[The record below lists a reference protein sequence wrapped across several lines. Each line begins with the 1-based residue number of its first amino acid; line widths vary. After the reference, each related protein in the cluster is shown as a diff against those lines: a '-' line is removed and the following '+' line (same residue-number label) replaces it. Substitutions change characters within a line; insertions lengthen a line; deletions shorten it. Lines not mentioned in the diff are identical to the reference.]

1 MLRLSQ
7 IALPLEADERALAGH
22 IARKLDIA
30 PERIRDVHVV
40 RRALDARH
48 KPRLLRI
55 VTADFAVDD
64 EEALL
69 RNASVPQLTRAPEE
83 APLELVRA
91 HRPGRVLVVG
101 MGPAGLFAAW
111 RLAEGGM
118 QVTLIE
124 RGRPVDER
132 ALAVERFWRD
142 GLLDGDS
149 NVQFGEG
156 GAGAF
161 SDGKLTTRLTGTGVR
176 EVLSRLV
183 LCGAPDDIL
192 VEAHPHIG
200 TDRLRRVLV
209 RLREKLEALGVTIRF
224 SACLTGISAFG
235 ARINDCEEFGCD
247 ALVLACGHSARDT
260 VQMLHASGVALAPKA
275 FAVGLRVEHPA
286 ELINT
291 IQWGVPRVRGLDAAD
306 YHLSHT
312 NRSTG
317 RGVYSFC
324 MCPGG
329 FVIAASSEY
338 DHLVVNGMSHH
349 ARDNAFS
356 NSALVVTVRPED
368 FPDEHPLSGIA
379 FQREWERRAFTVG
392 GGGYYAP
399 AQNLLSFLKRGSGP
413 VRSSIRPGFREA
425 DLARTLP
432 AFVVREL
439 REALPYFNRL
449 MPGFVTREATLV
461 GIESRTSAPFRIL
474 RDERGASISHPW
486 LYPAGEGAGYAGG
499 IVSSAADGLKAAGH
513 ILETF

>member
-1 MLRLSQ
+1 MLY
-7 IALPLEADERALAGH
+7 
-22 IARKLDIA
+22 
-30 PERIRDVHVV
+30 
-40 RRALDARH
+40 
-48 KPRLLRI
+48 
-55 VTADFAVDD
+55 
-64 EEALL
+64 
-69 RNASVPQLTRAPEE
+69 
-83 APLELVRA
+83 
-91 HRPGRVLVVG
+91 
-101 MGPAGLFAAW
+101 
-111 RLAEGGM
+111 
-118 QVTLIE
+118 
-124 RGRPVDER
+124 
-132 ALAVERFWRD
+132 
-142 GLLDGDS
+142 
-149 NVQFGEG
+149 
-156 GAGAF
+156 
-161 SDGKLTTRLTGTGVR
+161 
-176 EVLSRLV
+176 
-183 LCGAPDDIL
+183 
-192 VEAHPHIG
+192 
-200 TDRLRRVLV
+200 
-209 RLREKLEALGVTIRF
+209 
-224 SACLTGISAFG
+224 
-235 ARINDCEEFGCD
+235 
-247 ALVLACGHSARDT
+247 
-260 VQMLHASGVALAPKA
+260 ASGVALAPKA
-275 FAVGLRVEHPA
+275 FAIGLRVEHPS

-306 YHLSHT
+306 YRLSHT

-329 FVIAASSEY
+329 FVIAASSEH

-356 NSALVVTVRPED
+356 NSARVVTVRPED

-425 DLARTLP
+425 DLAGTLP

-439 REALPYFNRL
+439 REALPSFNRL

-461 GIESRTSAPFRIL
+461 GVESRTSAPFRIL
-474 RDERGASISHPW
+474 RDERGASLSHPW